1 MDQVRSMPKRKIA
14 VFTGNR
20 AEYGLQYP
28 ILKAVDAHPQL
39 DYQLLVSGAHLDD
52 NFGRTLDEIRSDGF
66 RIDAE
71 VKIEMCPDSKVSTA
85 NAIGSGVLAISRALE
100 TFMPDIVVVY
110 ADRFEGFAAVIAS
123 TQMNIPTA
131 HVEGGD
137 LTEGGALDD
146 SVRHA
151 MTKLAHLHFT
161 TNQQATNRILAMGEE
176 PWRVHT
182 VGFPA
187 IDLISEGRYAS
198 QGEVVERLSLDLARP
213 IVIFTQHSVT
223 TEFEEAAAQL
233 DPSLSALRR
242 LAARGVQIVVT
253 YPNNDAGGRTII
265 AGLTALAGERV
276 PGIQVHRS
284 LGRSLYHGVLAL
296 ARTAAVRVAC
306 MGNSSSGIKETPA
319 FGCPTVNI
327 GSRQDG
333 RLRGRN
339 VIDTGYDDDEI
350 VAAVNRCLE
359 DEVFRET
366 CRTTDNPYYLGDAG
380 KKIASV
386 LADVPINQALLRK
399 AMTLNGEVR
408 DGWYR

>member
-1 MDQVRSMPKRKIA
+1 MGKRKIA
-14 VFTGNR
+14 IFTGNR

-28 ILKAVDAHPQL
+28 ILKAVDEHPDL
-39 DYQLLVSGAHLDD
+39 DYRLLVSGAHLDN

-71 VKIEMCPDSKVSTA
+71 IKIEMGADSRISTA
-85 NAIGSGVLAISRALE
+85 QAIGSGVLAISRVLE
-100 TFMPDIVVVY
+100 ETRPDIVVVY
-110 ADRFEGFAAVIAS
+110 ADRFEGFSAVIAS

-176 PWRVHT
+176 RWRVHT

-187 IDLISEGRYAS
+187 IDLISEGRYATP
-198 QGEVVERLSLDLARP
+198 QEVSEKLHLDLARP
-213 IVIFTQHSVT
+213 VVLFTQHSVT
-223 TEFEEAAAQL
+223 TEFERAEEQVR
-233 DPSLSALRR
+233 PSLAAMKA
-242 LAARGVQIVVT
+242 LAAKGIQIVIT
-253 YPNNDAGGRTII
+253 YPNNDAGGRAII
-265 AGLTALAGERV
+265 AVLASLEGESIR
-276 PGIQVHRS
+276 GIAIHRS
-284 LGRSLYHGVLAL
+284 LGRHLYHGVLAL
-296 ARTAAVRVAC
+296 ANDPQNGIVCV
-306 MGNSSSGIKETPA
+306 GNSSSGIKETPA

-333 RLRGRN
+333 RMRGDN
-339 VIDTGYDDDEI
+339 VIDAGYDVQEI
-350 VAAVNRCLE
+350 VTAVTRCLK
-359 DEVFRET
+359 DEPFRTT
-366 CRTTDNPYYLGDAG
+366 CRTADNPYYLGDAG
-380 KKIASV
+380 RKIASV
-386 LADVPINQALLRK
+386 LASVPLNQTLLRK
-399 AMTLNGEVR
+399 AMTLKGETL